1 VLNRPFPIEQSTVDE
16 KDPAFARYMSNLQKA
31 GFFGGEMQ
39 GSKGWNERMLDAK
52 KGWLT
57 VRNDR

>member
-1 VLNRPFPIEQSTVDE
+1 
-16 KDPAFARYMSNLQKA
+16 MSNLQKA